1 LESPVGVKLRGEAEC
16 SERGL
21 VDRISL
27 DRKFSSAIRCIDH
40 IPMFDSINLDNSKV
54 IMFDSQRA
62 FKKIFSVTRNKY
74 KKLTFQKDVFMGFLK
89 T

>member
-1 LESPVGVKLRGEAEC
+1 
-16 SERGL
+16 
-21 VDRISL
+21 
-27 DRKFSSAIRCIDH
+27 
-40 IPMFDSINLDNSKV
+40 MFDSINLDNSKV